1 MTGAVTSNNYKGIT
15 IMNNKHITEQTDS
28 LESIITE
35 VTKLNE
41 LVYAG
46 YSIETLSRDVT
57 NDNIEDI
64 CVLLNRLSRS
74 SGRNTKVFILSTG
87 STQQ

>member
-1 MTGAVTSNNYKGIT
+1 MTGGVTSNNYKGEK
-15 IMNNKHITEQTDS
+15 IMNKHVTEQTDS

-46 YSIETLSRDVT
+46 WSIESMSRDVT
-57 NDNIEDI
+57 NDNLRDI
-64 CVLLNRLSRS
+64 CTLLNRLSQTTD
-74 SGRNTKVFILSTG
+74 RNTKVFILSTG
-87 STQQ
+87 SSQ

>member
-1 MTGAVTSNNYKGIT
+1 
-15 IMNNKHITEQTDS
+15 MNKEIEEQTDS
-28 LESIITE
+28 LESIISE

-46 YSIETLSRDVT
+46 WSLESMSRFVT
-57 NDNIEDI
+57 EDNIEDI
-64 CVLLNRLSRS
+64 CVLLNRLSQTTD
-74 SGRNTKVFILSTG
+74 RNTKVFILSTG

>member
-15 IMNNKHITEQTDS
+15 IMNNQIEEQTDS
-28 LESIITE
+28 LESIVSE
-35 VTKLNE
+35 VDKLNE

-64 CVLLNRLSRS
+64 CVLLNRLSQTTD
-74 SGRNTKVFILSTG
+74 RNTKVFILTTG